1 MKSALRCGVAV
12 ALATIIASAGS
23 LAAPKAV
30 PQAVRHAAA
39 LKGQVLDVTG
49 RLLVVQTPDD
59 RTLHTVYLT
68 MPVPRGVSPGVTV
81 HVAGESRRGRFWS
94 DLVEVLEGGP
104 WPPPTTPKQTAR
116 AASTTPSTTSP
127 QCSR

>member
-1 MKSALRCGVAV
+1 MRSALRCGVAV

-23 LAAPKAV
+23 LAAAKTT

-81 HVAGESRRGRFWS
+81 HVAGERGA
-94 DLVEVLEGGP
+94 G
-104 WPPPTTPKQTAR
+104 
-116 AASTTPSTTSP
+116 
-127 QCSR
+127 CSGAIW